1 MKKYF
6 ILLLVFAALTSISLP
21 QGMQLGLKAGLNIAN
36 IGGSDADNII
46 GESLDSKTGFAGGI
60 FFMYQFN
67 KMFAIQPEAY
77 YSMKGATY
85 SEGGG
90 TLTLTLDYFEI
101 PLLFKLLI
109 PVEGSTIRPS
119 IFAGPA
125 VGFNTT
131 ANFKVEVDDQSQEMD
146 IKDEVTSTDFS
157 LVFGGGVGFMV
168 GKNELGIDIRYI
180 LGLSSIDDTSDNLD
194 LKNNVINFNAYFGFN
209 LQ

>member
-1 MKKYF
+1 
-6 ILLLVFAALTSISLP
+6 
-21 QGMQLGLKAGLNIAN
+21 
-36 IGGSDADNII
+36 
-46 GESLDSKTGFAGGI
+46 
-60 FFMYQFN
+60 
-67 KMFAIQPEAY
+67 MFAIQPEAY

-90 TLTLTLDYFEI
+90 TLTLSLDYFEV

-109 PVEGSTIRPS
+109 PVEGSSVRPS

-131 ANFKVEVDDQSQEMD
+131 ANFKVEVDDQSQETD
-146 IKDEVTSTDFS
+146 IKDQVTSTDFS
-157 LVFGGGVGFMV
+157 LAFGGGVGFMV